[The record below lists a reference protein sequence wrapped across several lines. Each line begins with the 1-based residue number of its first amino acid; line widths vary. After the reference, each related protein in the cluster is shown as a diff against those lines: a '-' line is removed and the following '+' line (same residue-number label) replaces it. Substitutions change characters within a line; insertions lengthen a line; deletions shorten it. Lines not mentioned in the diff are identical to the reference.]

1 MTLPGTDLTPADL
14 AKLAKCGITPEL
26 ARAALLR
33 RVASNE
39 GGTLVGRKG
48 AADYAGIVF
57 PYVWPGEL
65 SPREYRLRRDRPEY
79 EQQADGS
86 LKERNKYLSP
96 PGKGNLLY
104 LPPQVR
110 SEWLNDVG
118 LPLIVTEGEK
128 KTLALSAL
136 AWHGL
141 GDAAEV
147 PRFLPV
153 GLAGVWSW
161 RGTIGKTTGPGG
173 DRCDVKGPIADLSR
187 IAWKGRKVTILYD
200 VNCRTNES
208 VQAARATLA
217 RELAGRGGR
226 IYHFAWPNDTPADVN
241 GIDDMVAAVG
251 AATAIELID
260 AAVPAWHGTRGQESK
275 PFPGSASAGSLT
287 TRRLADIQARP
298 VCWLWPGRI
307 ARGKLTIIAGNPGL
321 GKSQVTASI
330 AAVVTTCGRWPVDRQ
345 QCKIGN
351 VLFLSAEDDAADTL
365 RPRLEAAGA
374 DLRLVHVV
382 EGVVAGYTQ
391 DGSRKDRTFS
401 LEKDLQA
408 LESKLA
414 ELRDVA
420 TVVIDPISAYLGD
433 VDSHKNADVRSLLAP
448 LSELAARHNTAIIG
462 ISHLNKAGGA
472 QALMRV
478 TGSLAFVAAAR
489 AAYLVTADLQDKMR
503 RLFLPMKNNL
513 GPDAAGLAFRIEPA
527 TLSSPAGALETS
539 RVSWESEPVP
549 ITADEAMQAE
559 QHPGSTNAL
568 EAAEDWLR
576 ETLANGPVA
585 VLGVV
590 DAARADGI
598 AEKTLRRASKAL
610 RIQKDK
616 ESMEGGWWWSLPP
629 KMAKS
634 AEDAQGSDV
643 AIFDK
648 NGHLREDKSESF
660 KKQG

>member
-1 MTLPGTDLTPADL
+1 MTLPGTDLTSADL
-14 AKLAKCGITPEL
+14 AKLAKCGITPEI
-26 ARAALLR
+26 ARAAQLR
-33 RVASNE
+33 RVRSNE
-39 GGTLVGRKG
+39 GGPLVGRNG

-57 PYVWPGEL
+57 PYIWPGEQ

-110 SEWLNDVG
+110 PEWLNDGG
-118 LPLIVTEGEK
+118 LPLVVTEGEK
-128 KTLALSAL
+128 KTLALWAL

-153 GLAGVWSW
+153 GLPGVWSW
-161 RGTIGKTTGPGG
+161 RGTTGKTTGPDG
-173 DRCDVKGPIADLSR
+173 DRRDVKGPIPDWLR
-187 IAWKGRKVTILYD
+187 IALKDRKVTILYD
-200 VNCRTNES
+200 VNGRTNGS
-208 VQAARATLA
+208 VQAARAMLT
-217 RELAGRGGR
+217 RELAGRGAR
-226 IYHFAWPNDTPADVN
+226 VYHFVWPNDTPAEVN
-241 GIDDMVAAVG
+241 GIDDMIAAVG
-251 AATAIELID
+251 AATAMELIE
-260 AAVPAWHGTRGQESK
+260 AAVPAWHGTRGKESK
-275 PFPGSASAGSLT
+275 PFPGSLSAGSLA
-287 TRRLADIQARP
+287 TRRLVDIQSRP

-330 AAVVTTCGRWPVDRQ
+330 AAVVTTGGRWPVDRQ
-345 QCKIGN
+345 QCRIGD

-374 DLRLVHVV
+374 DLRRVHVV
-382 EGVVAGYTQ
+382 EGVIAGYTQ

-408 LESKLA
+408 LESKLS

-420 TVVIDPISAYLGD
+420 LVVIDPISAYLGD
-433 VDSHKNADVRSLLAP
+433 VDSHKNADVRGLLAP

-462 ISHLNKAGGA
+462 VSHLNKAGGA

-489 AAYLVTADLQDKMR
+489 AAYLVAADLQDKMR

-527 TLSSPAGALETS
+527 TLSSPAGPLETS
-539 RVSWESEPVP
+539 RVAWESEPVP

-559 QHPGSTNAL
+559 AQPGSANAL
-568 EAAEDWLR
+568 EVAKDWLR

-585 VLGVV
+585 VAEVI
-590 DAARADGI
+590 DAAKADGI

-610 RIQKDK
+610 GIEK
-616 ESMEGGWWWSLPP
+616 EKEGMTGPWWWSLPQ

-634 AEDAQGSDV
+634 AEDAQGADV
-643 AIFDK
+643 AIFGE

-660 KKQG
+660 QK

>member
-1 MTLPGTDLTPADL
+1 MTLPGADLTATDL
-14 AKLAKCGITPEL
+14 AKLAKSGITPEL
-26 ARAALLR
+26 VREAHLR
-33 RVASNE
+33 RVCSNE
-39 GGTLVGRKG
+39 GGPLVGRNG

-57 PYVWPGEL
+57 PYFWPGEV

-104 LPPQVR
+104 LPPRVQPG
-110 SEWLNDVG
+110 WLDDGG

-128 KTLALSAL
+128 KTLALWAL

-161 RGTIGKTTGPGG
+161 RGTTGKTTGPDG
-173 DRCDVKGPIADLSR
+173 DRRDVKGPIPDLSR
-187 IAWKGRKVTILYD
+187 IAWKDRRVTILYD
-200 VNCRTNES
+200 VNGRTNES
-208 VQAARATLA
+208 VQAARAMLS
-217 RELAGRGGR
+217 RELTGRGASV
-226 IYHFAWPNDTPADVN
+226 YHFVWPNDIPVDVN
-241 GIDDMVAAVG
+241 GIDDAVAAVG
-251 AATAIELID
+251 AARTIELIN
-260 AAVPAWHGTRGQESK
+260 AAEPTWHGTKRNGSK
-275 PFPGSASAGSLT
+275 PFAGSKAGALT
-287 TRRLADIQARP
+287 TRRLADIQSRP
-298 VCWLWPGRI
+298 ISWLWPGRI

-330 AAVVTTCGRWPVDRQ
+330 AAVVTTCGRWPVDGH
-345 QCKIGN
+345 QCRIGN

-374 DLRLVHVV
+374 DLRRVHVV
-382 EGVVAGYTQ
+382 EGVVAGYTE

-401 LEKDLQA
+401 LERDLQA

-414 ELRDVA
+414 ELKDVA
-420 TVVIDPISAYLGD
+420 AVVIDPISAYLGE
-433 VDSHKNADVRSLLAP
+433 VDSHKNADVRGLLAP
-448 LSELAARHNTAIIG
+448 LSGLAGRHNTAIIG
-462 ISHLNKAGGA
+462 ISHLNKAAGS

-489 AAYLVTADLQDKMR
+489 AAYLVTADLQDPMR

-513 GPDAAGLAFRIEPA
+513 GPDAAGLAFHIEGA
-527 TLSSPAGALETS
+527 TLSSPDGAVETS
-539 RVSWESEPVP
+539 RVQWESEPVP

-559 QHPGSTNAL
+559 TPHRDITAL
-568 EAAEDWLR
+568 EKAEEWLK

-585 VLGVV
+585 VPEVI
-590 DAARADGI
+590 DAAEAAHI
-598 AEKTLRRASKAL
+598 AEKTLRRAAKAL

-616 ESMEGGWWWSLPP
+616 QSMSGGWWWSLP

-634 AEDAQGSDV
+634 SEDAQGSNT
-643 AIFDK
+643 AIF
-648 NGHLREDKSESF
+648 EE
-660 KKQG
+660 